1 MPSLIAET
9 IAKINSFVNS
19 LQVRQF
25 LSAVLVA
32 FVLLTTN
39 VDPNLSN
46 QAVSKRLDKVV
57 HQDTSQRPKTTGE
70 WNQEARETQGDPG
83 ERLKRIGK
91 QSAGAVKDFGSLYSE
106 GAKESASELLN
117 GNKTSR

>member
-1 MPSLIAET
+1 MPSLISET
-9 IAKINSFVNS
+9 VAKIGSFVNS
-19 LQVRQF
+19 LQARQF

-32 FVLLTTN
+32 FILLTTN
-39 VDPNLSN
+39 VDPSLSN
-46 QAVSKRLDKVV
+46 QAISRRLDKVV
-57 HQDTSQRPKTTGE
+57 HQDNSQRPKTTGE

-91 QSAGAVKDFGSLYSE
+91 QSAGAVKDFGSQYAE

-117 GNKTSR
+117 DNKASR